1 MNKNGFTL
9 IEVIISII
17 MISIAGLV
25 MITFLGTAFKQSG
38 QPLQILGD
46 NYSVLNAIEIVNAD
60 YRAKLENNPSQA
72 ISFYVETDLS
82 KKITGL
88 TGIGVKGEYI
98 NFSAPDANRK
108 VNEITAVGGTMYVKV
123 TATKNNS
130 KLITILGN

>member
-17 MISIAGLV
+17 MISISGLV

-72 ISFYVETDLS
+72 ISFYVKKDLS
-82 KKITGL
+82 KNITGL
-88 TGIGVKGEYI
+88 IGIGVKGEYI

-108 VNEITAVGGTMYVKV
+108 VNEITAVGSSIYVLV

-130 KLITILGN
+130 RLITILGN

>member
-9 IEVIISII
+9 IEVIVAII

-46 NYSVLNAIEIVNAD
+46 NYSVLNAIEIVNSD

-72 ISFYVETDLS
+72 MSFYVETDLS

-88 TGIGVKGEYI
+88 TGVGVRGEYT

-108 VNEITAVGGTMYVKV
+108 VNEITAVGSTMYVKV
-123 TATKNNS
+123 TAVKNNS
-130 KLITILGN
+130 RLITILGN

>member
-60 YRAKLENNPSQA
+60 YRARLENNPAQA
-72 ISFYVETDLS
+72 ISFYVATDLS

-88 TGIGVKGEYI
+88 TGSGVKGEYI
-98 NFSAPDANRK
+98 HFSAPDANRK
-108 VNEITAVGGTMYVKV
+108 VKEITAAGSTMFVKI

-130 KLITILGN
+130 TLITILGN

>member
-72 ISFYVETDLS
+72 ISFYVEKDLS

-98 NFSAPDANRK
+98 NFSAPDANRN
-108 VNEITAVGGTMYVKV
+108 VNEITAVGSTMYVKV
-123 TATKNNS
+123 TATQNNS